1 MTKKGRDIAEL
12 ICRVLK
18 EHDIEFKNCRDQ
30 GYDNG
35 ANMAGIYNGAQA
47 AILEKNPQ
55 ALFSPCSA
63 HSLNL
68 CEVHAAESSAV
79 LESFFGNI
87 RRLYILFSSSP
98 CRWTILQ
105 EAAGVSLY
113 KLSTTRWRARIEAVK
128 PLVKRPREILG
139 ALKGLKDHDLPG
151 DVCIDVENLIQW
163 LQSLEFVIYL

>member
-1 MTKKGRDIAEL
+1 
-12 ICRVLK
+12 
-18 EHDIEFKNCRDQ
+18 
-30 GYDNG
+30 
-35 ANMAGIYNGAQA
+35 MAGIYNGAQA

-151 DVCIDVENLIQW
+151 DMCIDVENLIQW